1 MGCCREGLGS
11 NPQGNHRPN
20 SVPHTGEEPD
30 KTPVVSRL
38 LDQLASEDARVK
50 SLVGRYYSRQT
61 RLHGDCFYTGIT
73 DGIDEIERRIRE
85 TDLYLRDAEA
95 LA

>member
-1 MGCCREGLGS
+1 MGSTRSTIALILS
-11 NPQGNHRPN
+11 R
-20 SVPHTGEEPD
+20 TGEEAE

-38 LDQLASEDARVK
+38 LDKLASDDNRVK
-50 SLVGRYYSRQT
+50 TLVGRYYSRQT

-73 DGIDEIERRIRE
+73 DGLEEIHRRIRE
-85 TDLYLRDAEA
+85 TNLYIRDAED